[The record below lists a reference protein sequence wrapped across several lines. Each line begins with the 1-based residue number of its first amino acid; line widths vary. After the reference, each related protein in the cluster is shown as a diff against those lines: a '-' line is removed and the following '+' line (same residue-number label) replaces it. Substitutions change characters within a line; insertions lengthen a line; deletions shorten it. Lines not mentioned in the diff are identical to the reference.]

1 MSAWLSH
8 NHNISILYVGLA
20 LALGTELL
28 SEMGFLHLSEKKCL
42 HQSNSQRDD
51 TYKNKNK
58 FGHRFDNIIESDYR
72 GTIGIALRQSI
83 IALPRTRKR
92 SVNKVWPFL
101 TILKKLYIHANN
113 YMLNYHS
120 NAIPISLQANKCHN
134 IILSYHSY
142 SYHVSKNFYCKLN
155 HIRRTSS

>member
-1 MSAWLSH
+1 
-8 NHNISILYVGLA
+8 
-20 LALGTELL
+20 
-28 SEMGFLHLSEKKCL
+28 MGFLHLSEKKCL

-51 TYKNKNK
+51 TYKNK

-120 NAIPISLQANKCHN
+120 NAIPEPLRSCINEIYKNSVWSRNTYNEVPPKRWSILHSGFHLQLVMLH
-134 IILSYHSY
+134 HF
-142 SYHVSKNFYCKLN
+142 VW
-155 HIRRTSS
+155 

>member
-1 MSAWLSH
+1 
-8 NHNISILYVGLA
+8 
-20 LALGTELL
+20 
-28 SEMGFLHLSEKKCL
+28 MGFLNLSEKKCL

-120 NAIPISLQANKCHN
+120 NAIPEPLRSCINEIYKNSVWSRNTYNEVPPKRWSILHSGFHLQLVMLH
-134 IILSYHSY
+134 HF
-142 SYHVSKNFYCKLN
+142 VW
-155 HIRRTSS
+155 

>member
-1 MSAWLSH
+1 MRGVFSVRLRKSARTKAIH
-8 NHNISILYVGLA
+8 NVS
-20 LALGTELL
+20 
-28 SEMGFLHLSEKKCL
+28 
-42 HQSNSQRDD
+42 DD
-51 TYKNKNK
+51 TYKNK

-120 NAIPISLQANKCHN
+120 NAIPEPLRSCINEIYKNSVWSRNTYNEVPPKRWSILHSGFHLQLVMLH
-134 IILSYHSY
+134 HF
-142 SYHVSKNFYCKLN
+142 VW
-155 HIRRTSS
+155 